1 MADCVIERKNLGL
14 SKCNKLPALIRG
26 MITTSMNF
34 KILAANLENATTWQ
48 DALLAEGNNRIYMWP
63 PFVGFEN
70 ASEAAVYE
78 DTPLAMLKV
87 RDGKYAFRFF
97 VSENLC
103 LHKAMYSHNGKARVF
118 FIDTEG
124 QIIGTKDS
132 NGDLR
137 GFTASLINTEKLVL
151 SDGSVSTKTPVFV
164 VLANSKELDKSGALV
179 DGSEFID
186 TLERIVDVDVTVV
199 GTPSSTEIVVDVKV
213 SCDGT
218 PVTGLV
224 TADFLLLEADG
235 DEHTITSATESS
247 DTPGRYTLVG
257 TGFVDGTITL
267 APAADLSVL
276 AYENPTPATVN
287 VP

>member
-1 MADCVIERKNLGL
+1 MECNVERKNLGL

-34 KILAANLENATTWQ
+34 KMPKADLQDATAWQ
-48 DALLAEGNNRIYMWP
+48 DALVASGDGRIYLWP

-70 ASEAAVYE
+70 ASEEAVYE

-103 LHKAMYSHNGKARVF
+103 LHKAMYTHNGKGRVF
-118 FIDTEG
+118 FIDVEG
-124 QIIGTKDS
+124 QIIGTEDS
-132 NGDLR
+132 NGDMR

-164 VLANSKELDKSGALV
+164 VLANSKELDKNGGLIDAS
-179 DGSEFID
+179 SFID
-186 TLERIVDVDVTVV
+186 TLERVVDVAVEVV
-199 GTPSSTEIVVDVKV
+199 GTPSSTEIVVDVEV
-213 SCDGT
+213 ACDGT

-224 TADFLLLEADG
+224 TADFRVIDADG
-235 DEHTITSATESS
+235 DPHAITAATENG
-247 DTPGRYTLVG
+247 TPGRYTLTG
-257 TGFVDGTITL
+257 TGFVDGTVTL
-267 APAADLSVL
+267 ADADELTVL